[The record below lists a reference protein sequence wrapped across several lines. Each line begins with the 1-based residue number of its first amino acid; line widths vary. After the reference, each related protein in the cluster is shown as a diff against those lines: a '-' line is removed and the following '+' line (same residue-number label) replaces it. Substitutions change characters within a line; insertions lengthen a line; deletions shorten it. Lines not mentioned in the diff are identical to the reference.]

1 MIPLDTLEI
10 LETLNQLVKRVEV
23 LEGENDNAILVDDKI
38 GILKFIRYNNKTD
51 ERTNMITIMN
61 IMMEYTLESGTYN
74 MSKDYMRRIIYL
86 LGEENE

>member
-51 ERTNMITIMN
+51 ERDNMITIMK
-61 IMMEYTLESGTYN
+61 IMMEYPLESGTYN
-74 MSKDYMRRIIYL
+74 LSKDYMRRIIYL

>member
-23 LEGENDNAILVDDKI
+23 LEGESDNAILVDDKI

-74 MSKDYMRRIIYL
+74 LSKDYMRRIIYL